1 MADMN
6 ISLVITASDQ
16 ASGTLTR
23 VGGSAQQMGTKVQGS
38 IGPAVAA
45 AAGAGILL
53 AGKYVADFVAGSL
66 EEFAQFETGMAEVF
80 TVLPPMSEEA
90 MGALEQQ
97 ALDAAATMGV
107 LPEEMIPALY
117 QALSAGIPPDNV
129 FEFLETANAAAI
141 GGVTDL
147 ETAVDA
153 ISSVVNAYGEELVDA
168 TEASDLMF
176 TASALGKTTFEEL
189 GASLFQVVPTAASL
203 GVKFEDI
210 AAALAVMTAQ
220 GVPTSVATTQLRQAM
235 VELSKEG
242 TAAAD
247 TFERVAG
254 QSFGQFISEGGNLQ
268 EALAMMADEAQK
280 TNVPVSNLF
289 GSVEAGSAALTLTG
303 DNARAFADAITKMET
318 SAGATESAAGKFNDT
333 IERTEDII
341 AAQTSELKILI
352 AQGLEP
358 TKRAWLDL
366 KQVLVEAALEAAK
379 EAKTRRE
386 RVAAME
392 EEEDAQR
399 DVKAA
404 LEEWIETNDAAIQTS
419 RGYVDEQEAIWE
431 AIDTVNAAFDPYNGS
446 LHDAAMNAD
455 ALEAALELLEGG
467 FEGTGAELGAAAIAV
482 AEYNDAIDTMTSQ
495 TSTASLALTDQGQ
508 AQAWLTQNTEAARQ
522 AIIDSGP
529 PLDGWMA
536 GLVAAEV
543 AAEELAVTEEQLVA
557 HQTLINQYWAESGTA
572 IEPLIAAYQQ
582 AEDATGQLIEID
594 GVWMTD
600 HDAAALAIQEAN
612 GQVGES
618 YRQMAADAILAEQG
632 VSESTLNMLV
642 SLGLLTPEAAALRW
656 EFTQNS
662 DIILNQ
668 LVPAFNAG
676 KLTAEEL
683 DTAIGLLESGQAD
696 TAESAIAMA
705 QAMNDD
711 VTQAFRDAKAEA
723 IALET
728 PIRNIKAAAD
738 DTAGD
743 YDINFNINQNGEIPT
758 TPGYQ
763 GSSGAGY
770 QAPPDGYALGGYT
783 GDGGENEVAGF
794 VHRGEYVLPPDVVD
808 RFGVRGIEDIFFGS
822 GGTGARGTGGGS
834 SVAEGGIN
842 ITIPITIEGNVT
854 QDVYDRME
862 QRLTGAVERVMDKYG
877 HRADVRLRAR

>member
-16 ASGTLTR
+16 ASGTLTK
-23 VGGSAQQMGTKVQGS
+23 VGGSAQQMGTKVQNS

-53 AGKYVADFVAGSL
+53 AGKYVADFVNDSL

-90 MGALEQQ
+90 MGELETQ
-97 ALDAAATMGV
+97 ALDAAAAMGV

-153 ISSVVNAYGEELVDA
+153 ISSVVNAYGEELVNA

-210 AAALAVMTAQ
+210 SAALAVMTAQ

-235 VELSKEG
+235 IELSKEG
-242 TAAAD
+242 TIAAD

-254 QSFGQFISEGGNLQ
+254 QSFGQFIAEGGNLQ
-268 EALAMMADEAQK
+268 EALALMADEAQR
-280 TNVPVSNLF
+280 TGVPVSNLF
-289 GSVEAGSAALTLTG
+289 SSVEAGSAALTLTG

-358 TKRAWLDL
+358 AKRAWLDL
-366 KQVLVEAALEAAK
+366 KQILTEAALEAAK
-379 EAKTRRE
+379 EAKSRRE
-386 RVAAME
+386 RVAAMA

-404 LEEWIETNDAAIQTS
+404 LEEWIEINDAAIQTS

-467 FEGTGAELGAAAIAV
+467 FEGTGAELAAAAIDL
-482 AEYNDAIDTMTSQ
+482 AEYETRLENASSAADGWMAGVVGSEQALIDQ
-495 TSTASLALTDQGQ
+495 
-508 AQAWLTQNTEAARQ
+508 RQ

-529 PLDGWMA
+529 PIDGWMA

-543 AAEELAVTEEQLVA
+543 AAEELAVTEEQLAA

-572 IEPLIAAYQQ
+572 IEPLLAAYQQ

-600 HDAAALAIQEAN
+600 HDAAALAIQTAN
-612 GQVGES
+612 GQVAES

-662 DIILNQ
+662 DIILSQ

-683 DTAIGLLESGQAD
+683 DTAIGLLEEGQAN

-705 QAMNDD
+705 QAMNND
-711 VTQAFRDAKAEA
+711 VTQSFRDAKAEA
-723 IALET
+723 VALES
-728 PIRNIKAAAD
+728 PIRKIRDAAD
-738 DTAGD
+738 DAAGD
-743 YDINFNINQNGEIPT
+743 YEIKFKIT
-758 TPGYQ
+758 Q
-763 GSSGAGY
+763 DGAI
-770 QAPPDGYALGGYT
+770 PDPNHGGFQQYATGGYT
-783 GDGGENEVAGF
+783 GDGSEDEIAGF
-794 VHRGEYVLPPDVVD
+794 VHKGEYVLPSEVVD
-808 RFGVRGIEDIFFGS
+808 AFGVQGIEDIFFGAGGS
-822 GGTGARGTGGGS
+822 GASGPGGGAS
-834 SVAEGGIN
+834 STTQGGDTFVFN
-842 ITIPITIEGNVT
+842 ISAPGGRADDIE
-854 QDVYDRME
+854 R
-862 QRLTGAVERVMDKYG
+862 AVESAMAQYG
-877 HRADVRLRAR
+877 RRADVRIRAR